1 MKAIIAL
8 GSFSF
13 IGFAGWRIGG
23 QLSADALG
31 MALGILFGVMAGIP
45 AALMVLAARRND
57 DRMME
62 PRSNSNRGQLAMG
75 GPGQYMQQPP
85 VIVVTG
91 NAGQGAPYGGQQ
103 PINGYQQYGGAD
115 PTMHQSYPALPP
127 PAEHSAQPEQRRF
140 RVVGETEEWL

>member
-1 MKAIIAL
+1 MKAAIAL

-62 PRSNSNRGQLAMG
+62 QRPQSNRGQLAMRG
-75 GPGQYMQQPP
+75 QGQYMQQPP

-91 NAGQGAPYGGQQ
+91 NPGANYGGQ
-103 PINGYQQYGGAD
+103 PPVHGYQQGGAD
-115 PTMHQSYPALPP
+115 PYMQPSYPALMPP
-127 PAEHSAQPEQRRF
+127 SEPPEQRQF